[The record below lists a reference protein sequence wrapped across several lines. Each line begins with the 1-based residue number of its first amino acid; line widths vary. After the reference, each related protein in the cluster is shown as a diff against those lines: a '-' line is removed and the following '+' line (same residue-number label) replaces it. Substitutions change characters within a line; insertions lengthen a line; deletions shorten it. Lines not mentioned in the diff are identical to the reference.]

1 MINCTGRKIGVFQ
14 EIQTRILNI
23 QKLREKIAS
32 ALNISESAG
41 AVPLFDAKKLSGR
54 TQKQLR
60 VAAIMDRF
68 TLDCFRPECELAEL
82 TPEGWRQEVEQ
93 ARPDLLFIESA
104 WEGKDGLWH
113 GKINHCS
120 AEVRALAEF
129 CHEQRIPVVF
139 WNKEDPIYTDVF
151 METARLA
158 DVVFTTDIERIQK
171 YKTELGHE
179 RVYHLHFAAQPVTH
193 NPIEKYDRKDKFC
206 FAGAY
211 YHRYEQRCRVFDAFA
226 EYFQQTRGLDIYDRN
241 YPSPRPEHK
250 FPEQYD
256 PCILG
261 RLDPS
266 EIDVAYKGYRFG
278 INMNSVV
285 QSQTM
290 FARRVFELLAC
301 NTVVIGNYS
310 RGIKNYFGDLT
321 ICTDDAK
328 TLKTAM
334 EQYCADTDTE
344 DRYRLLGLRKV
355 LAEHLCEDRL
365 DSIVK
370 KVYGVS
376 VKPALPLIT
385 VFARVQNE
393 EEMQSVRSAFARQT
407 HGNKQLV
414 LITEA
419 EAAADKNERIV
430 SGAQFDATPLREFC
444 REGYAAYF
452 APQDWYGKN
461 YLLDFALTTRYGD
474 FDGIGK
480 AAYFVRET
488 MQQREMAYR
497 PVEQLCARRAMLKA
511 AELGDSAG
519 EALTAETVWHGAQ
532 MLSVDAF
539 NYCED
544 WAQAQCAHAEDLFVA
559 DQGIPLRKIEKTAE
573 QIVPVVGMGTSVTV
587 TAGEIAQTRISGT
600 PLVQI
605 AQEGTCAKITS
616 ALPEEQHYYIYLK
629 NKISL
634 RDLVEDGKVSVLF
647 RGHGTLDLVCG
658 CVFYDAGG
666 KKLDVKYPRLGRREQ
681 IPVPAEA
688 SYLVPLYRPRGSGSA
703 MLESIVF
710 GKSGDGG
717 SHGDCYL
724 LRSNVLV
731 LSNHYPSYDALYRNM
746 FVHKRMMAYK
756 ETGHVF
762 DVLRMYVYADPQF
775 REFEGINVIDGYRE
789 ELAGVLASGQVDT
802 VCVHFL
808 DREMWEI
815 LKPFLGKIRLI
826 VWSHGADIQPWWR
839 RKFNYQ
845 SEKSVN
851 KAKIQ
856 SEERMKLW
864 REVFSAANAFENIHF
879 VFVSHYF
886 ANEVMEDYAY
896 NIPEK
901 QYSIIHNWID
911 CDLFSYQTKE
921 AEQRKSILT
930 IKPFSGAKYAND
942 ITTKA
947 ILLLAQKDFFKD
959 LRIDI
964 FGDGDDFD
972 KENWE
977 LRKFLNVNLHKKFI
991 SQAEIARLH
1000 KTHGIFIATTRWDS
1014 QGVSRD
1020 EAMSSGLVPV
1030 TNAVAAVPEFVDE
1043 SCGILAPA
1051 EDAQALADGIEKLY
1065 YNPELFLRMSANAAA
1080 RVRRQTSKEYTIQ
1093 KEVRLICEG
1102 IEN

>member
-41 AVPLFDAKKLSGR
+41 AVPLFDAKKLNGR

-68 TLDCFRPECELAEL
+68 TLDCFRPECELTEL

-129 CHEQRIPVVF
+129 CHEHEIPVVF

-211 YHRYEQRCRVFDAFA
+211 YHRYEERCRVFDAFA

-376 VKPALPLIT
+376 VKPALPPIT

-407 HGNKQLV
+407 YGNKQLV
-414 LITEA
+414 LVTEA
-419 EAAADKNERIV
+419 EAAVDKNERIV
-430 SGAQFDATPLREFC
+430 SGAQFDTTPLREFC

-452 APQDWYGKN
+452 TPQDWYGKN

-480 AAYFVRET
+480 AAYFVGET

-511 AELGDSAG
+511 SQLGDSAG
-519 EALTAETVWHGAQ
+519 EAMTAETVWHGAR

-539 NYCED
+539 NYCQD

-559 DQGIPLRKIEKTAE
+559 DQGIPLQKIEKTAE

-600 PLVQI
+600 PFVQI

-634 RDLVEDGKVSVLF
+634 GDLVEDGKISVLF

-756 ETGHVF
+756 EEGYVF

-826 VWSHGADIQPWWR
+826 VWLHGAEIQPWWR
-839 RKFNYQ
+839 REYNYSTQ
-845 SEKSVN
+845 AELEQ
-851 KAKIQ
+851 AKQQ
-856 SEERMKLW
+856 SEERMRFWK
-864 REVFSAANAFENIHF
+864 EVFASEKAEYLHYVI
-879 VFVSHYF
+879 VSQYF
-886 ANEVMEDYAY
+886 CDEIFEDYQ
-896 NIPEK
+896 IQLDPS
-901 QYSIIHNWID
+901 QYSIIHNCID
-911 CDLFSYQTKE
+911 TDQFSYIPKGE
-921 AEQRKSILT
+921 EQRKKILSIR
-930 IKPFSGAKYAND
+930 PYQSNKYAND
-942 ITTKA
+942 LSVKA
-947 ILLLAQKDFFKD
+947 IQALAGEPWFSELEIAMIGNGPLFDTLLAPLKKYP
-959 LRIDI
+959 
-964 FGDGDDFD
+964 
-972 KENWE
+972 NVH
-977 LRKFLNVNLHKKFI
+977 LRKEFLSQNEIAELHK
-991 SQAEIARLH
+991 QY
-1000 KTHGIFIATTRWDS
+1000 GIFLTPTRMDA

-1030 TNAVAAVPEFVDE
+1030 TNAVTAVPEFVDE
-1043 SCGILAPA
+1043 DCGILAPGEDYLAMA
-1051 EDAQALADGIEKLY
+1051 EGIKRLY
-1065 YNPELFLRMSANAAA
+1065 HHPEEFLRMSANAAA
-1080 RVRRQTSKEYTIQ
+1080 RVRSQTSKEYTIQ

>member
-68 TLDCFRPECELAEL
+68 TLDCFRPECELTEL

-129 CHEQRIPVVF
+129 CHEHEIPVVF

-407 HGNKQLV
+407 YGNKQLV
-414 LITEA
+414 LVTET
-419 EAAADKNERIV
+419 EVAAGKNERIV

-539 NYCED
+539 NYCQD

-559 DQGIPLRKIEKTAE
+559 DQGIPLQKIEKTAE

-762 DVLRMYVYADPQF
+762 DVLRMYVYAGPQF

-826 VWSHGADIQPWWR
+826 VWLHGAEIQPWWR
-839 RKFNYQ
+839 REYNYSTQ
-845 SEKSVN
+845 AELEQ
-851 KAKIQ
+851 AKQQ
-856 SEERMKLW
+856 SEERMRFWK
-864 REVFSAANAFENIHF
+864 EVFASEKAEYLHYVI
-879 VFVSHYF
+879 VSQYF
-886 ANEVMEDYAY
+886 CDEIFEDYQ
-896 NIPEK
+896 IQLDPS
-901 QYSIIHNWID
+901 QYSIIHNCID
-911 CDLFSYQTKE
+911 TDQFSYIPKSE
-921 AEQRKSILT
+921 EQRKKILSIR
-930 IKPFSGAKYAND
+930 PYQSNKYAND
-942 ITTKA
+942 LSVKA
-947 ILLLAQKDFFKD
+947 IQALAGEPWFSELEIAMIGNGPLFDTLLAPLKKYP
-959 LRIDI
+959 
-964 FGDGDDFD
+964 
-972 KENWE
+972 NVH
-977 LRKFLNVNLHKKFI
+977 LRKEFLSQNEIAALHK
-991 SQAEIARLH
+991 QY
-1000 KTHGIFIATTRWDS
+1000 GIFLTPTRMDA

-1030 TNAVAAVPEFVDE
+1030 TNAVTAVPEFVDE
-1043 SCGILAPA
+1043 DCGILAPGEDYLAMA
-1051 EDAQALADGIEKLY
+1051 EGIKRLY
-1065 YNPELFLRMSANAAA
+1065 HHPEEFLRMSANAAA

-1093 KEVRLICEG
+1093 KEVRLICG
-1102 IEN
+1102 RNAD

>member
-14 EIQTRILNI
+14 EIQARILKI

-32 ALNISESAG
+32 VLNISENEV
-41 AVPLFDAKKLSGR
+41 AVPLFDAKKLNGR

-68 TLDCFRPECELAEL
+68 TLDCFRPECVLTEL
-82 TPEGWRQEVEQ
+82 TPEGWRQEVKQ
-93 ARPDLLFIESA
+93 AQPDLLFIESA

-129 CHEQRIPVVF
+129 CHEHEIPVVF

-158 DVVFTTDIERIQK
+158 DAVFTTDIERIQK

-211 YHRYEQRCRVFDAFA
+211 YHRYEQRCRVFDGFA
-226 EYFQQTRGLDIYDRN
+226 EYFRQTRGLDIYDRN

-334 EQYCADTDTE
+334 EQYCADTNTE

-407 HGNKQLV
+407 YGNKQLV
-414 LITEA
+414 LVTET
-419 EAAADKNERIV
+419 EAAAGKNERIV
-430 SGAQFDATPLREFC
+430 SGAQFDAAPLREFC

-488 MQQREMAYR
+488 MQHREMAYR
-497 PVEQLCARRAMLKA
+497 PVEQLYARRAMLKA
-511 AELGDSAG
+511 SQLGDSAG
-519 EALTAETVWHGAQ
+519 EAMTAETVWHGMQ

-539 NYCED
+539 NYCQD

-559 DQGIPLRKIEKTAE
+559 DQGIPLQKIEKPAE
-573 QIVPVVGMGTSVTV
+573 QIVPVIGMGTSVTV

-600 PLVQI
+600 SLVRI
-605 AQEGTCAKITS
+605 EQEGTCAKITS
-616 ALPEEQHYYIYLK
+616 ELPEEQHYYIYLK

-634 RDLVEDGKVSVLF
+634 RDLVEDGKISVLF

-658 CVFYDAGG
+658 CVFYDAAG

-688 SYLVPLYRPRGSGSA
+688 SYLVPLYRPRGSGLA
-703 MLESIVF
+703 MLESIVL

-724 LRSNVLV
+724 LRSNVLI

-756 ETGHVF
+756 EAGHVF

-789 ELAGVLASGQVDT
+789 ELAGILASGQVDT

-826 VWSHGADIQPWWR
+826 VWLHGAEIQPWWR
-839 RKFNYQ
+839 REYNYSTQ
-845 SEKSVN
+845 AELDQ
-851 KAKIQ
+851 AKQ
-856 SEERMKLW
+856 LSEERMRFWK
-864 REVFSAANAFENIHF
+864 EVFSSEKSEYLHYVI
-879 VFVSHYF
+879 VSQYF
-886 ANEVMEDYAY
+886 CDEIFEDYQ
-896 NIPEK
+896 IQMDPSK
-901 QYSIIHNWID
+901 YSIIHNCID
-911 CDLFSYQTKE
+911 TEQFTYVPKSE
-921 AEQRKSILT
+921 EQRKKILSIR
-930 IKPFSGAKYAND
+930 PYQSNKYAND
-942 ITTKA
+942 LSVKA
-947 ILLLAQKDFFKD
+947 IQALAGEPWFSELEIAMIGNGSLFDTLLAPLEKYP
-959 LRIDI
+959 
-964 FGDGDDFD
+964 
-972 KENWE
+972 NVH
-977 LRKFLNVNLHKKFI
+977 LRKEFLSQNEIAALHK
-991 SQAEIARLH
+991 QY
-1000 KTHGIFIATTRWDS
+1000 GIFLTPTRMDA

-1030 TNAVAAVPEFVDE
+1030 TNAVTAVPEFVDE
-1043 SCGILAPA
+1043 DCGILVPGEDYLAMA
-1051 EDAQALADGIEKLY
+1051 EGIKRLY
-1065 YNPELFLRMSANAAA
+1065 HHPEEFLRMSENAAA
-1080 RVRRQTSKEYTIQ
+1080 RVRSQTSKEYTIQ
-1093 KEVRLICEG
+1093 KEIELICGG